1 MNEEP
6 GKSRDKVEK
15 ALFVVRAKRRQG
27 RRMKERGGGEK
38 EGKEEN

>member
-27 RRMKERGGGEK
+27 RRRRGALPRK
-38 EGKEEN
+38 RLLKSL